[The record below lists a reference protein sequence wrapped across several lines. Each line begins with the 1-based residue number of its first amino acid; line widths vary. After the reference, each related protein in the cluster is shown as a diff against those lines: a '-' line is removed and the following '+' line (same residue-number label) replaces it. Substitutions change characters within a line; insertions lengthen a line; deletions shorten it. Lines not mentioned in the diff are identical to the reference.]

1 MRVPAV
7 TLVLLASSLLMAQS
21 GSPGPIIFEKTVLP
35 LLEVKCAKCHGGATP
50 QAGLDIGNR
59 AGLLKG
65 GASGPAIVIGAPD
78 KSLLY
83 QRALSGQM
91 PLGGPRLT
99 ETELRAVRAWI
110 EGGAAAENSNAA
122 ARVPGTSPE
131 DRAHWAF
138 QVPKR
143 PTIPR
148 VKTTN
153 RVRSPVDAFV
163 LSELEKKKL
172 GFSRDADRITLMRR
186 AYFDLVGLPPTPREV
201 DEFIADGSA
210 NAYEKLIEKLL
221 ASPCYGERWARHWL
235 DVAGYADSEGVLAA
249 DVIRPNAWRYRD
261 YVIRVFNSDKPYNV
275 FIMEQL
281 AGDELADYRAQDK
294 FTPKT
299 IECLEATG
307 FLRTAVDA
315 TREDFLPEA
324 FAEYQWRTLFD
335 TEQIVASSLLGL
347 TLQCARCHDHKYE
360 PLSQK
365 DYYGLQAFF
374 AGGLRPNGSVLPTY
388 KRQIVDA
395 TAAEQ
400 KAAQQ
405 NNAPL
410 EPVVKALKALQAARM
425 AQYRSKH
432 PKKDEATDADLRNMF
447 PEYAAKADAITKE
460 LRDEEHKLIELPTVR
475 AFYDLD
481 GIPPSTHILRRGDF
495 KNPDQ
500 EVAAAIP
507 AVLDDPA
514 HPFQVAKP
522 APEAKTTGRRRALA
536 EWLTRPDN
544 PLTARVMVNRI
555 WAEHFGAGLEPT
567 VENFGRSGALPA
579 NQPLLDWLATEFVRQ
594 GWSIKS
600 VHRLIMTS
608 TVYRQSSRGSEYG
621 LQVDPEDKLL
631 WRMPPRRL
639 EAEVIRDAVLR
650 VADTL
655 DLTMYGEPV
664 PARTRP
670 SGEIVP
676 ADESCGGRRSIY
688 QMVRRSQPQ
697 SFLNAFDA
705 PVMETNCTR
714 RTVSTTATQA
724 LALMNSEFINVQ
736 AAHFAERVLKELP
749 PSALADPKTIE
760 YAFRVALARPP
771 AQSEMQHLLAF
782 VRSQSARYS
791 KLQAEDAALKVYSD
805 LCQALL
811 STNAFIYI
819 D

>member
-1 MRVPAV
+1 MRVSAV
-7 TLVLLASSLLMAQS
+7 TLALFVSSLAAQS
-21 GSPGPIIFEKTVLP
+21 DKPAPLTFEKTVLP
-35 LLEVKCAKCHGGATP
+35 LLEVKCAKCHSGSTP
-50 QAGLDIGNR
+50 QAGLEVRNR

-83 QRALSGQM
+83 QRAFSGQM

-99 ETELRAVRAWI
+99 ENELSAIRAWI
-110 EGGAAAENSNAA
+110 ERGAPAENGDAA
-122 ARVPGTSPE
+122 ARAPGTSPE

-143 PTIPR
+143 PTVPR
-148 VKTTN
+148 VKN
-153 RVRSPVDAFV
+153 SLRVRSPTDAFV

-172 GFSRDADRITLMRR
+172 DFSRDADRVTLMRR
-186 AYFDLVGLPPTPREV
+186 AYFDLTGLPPTPHEV

-210 NAYEKLIEKLL
+210 NAYEKLVDRLL
-221 ASPCYGERWARHWL
+221 ASPRYGERWARHWL

-261 YVIRVFNSDKPYNV
+261 YVIRALNSDKPYNV

-281 AGDELADYRAQDK
+281 AGDELANYRAQEK

-315 TREDFLPEA
+315 TREDFLPGA
-324 FAEYQWRTLFD
+324 FAEYQWRTFFD

-347 TLQCARCHDHKYE
+347 TIQCARCHDHKYE

-374 AGGLRPNGSVLPTY
+374 AGGLRPNGPVLPTY

-405 NNAPL
+405 NNAPI

-425 AQYRSKH
+425 VEYRSKH
-432 PKKDEATDADLRNMF
+432 PKKDQATDADLRKMF
-447 PEYAAKADAITKE
+447 PEYAAKADALAEE
-460 LRDEEHKLIELPTVR
+460 LRDEEHKLIELPTIR

-481 GIPPSTHILRRGDF
+481 GTPPPTRVLRRGDF
-495 KNPDQ
+495 NNPEQ
-500 EVAAAIP
+500 EVEAAIP

-567 VENFGRSGALPA
+567 VENFGRSGAPPA

-600 VHRLIMTS
+600 MHRLIMTS
-608 TVYRQSSRGSEYG
+608 TVYRQSSRTSDYA

-639 EAEVIRDAVLR
+639 EAEVIRDAVLQ

-655 DLTMYGEPV
+655 DLKMYGEPV
-664 PARTRP
+664 AARTKP
-670 SGEIVP
+670 SGEVVP
-676 ADESCGGRRSIY
+676 ADESCSGRRSIY
-688 QMVRRSQPQ
+688 QIVRRSQPQ

-724 LALMNSEFINVQ
+724 LALMNSEFISEQ
-736 AAHFAERVLKELP
+736 AGHFAERVLKELP
-749 PSALADPKTIE
+749 PSEPADPKTIG
-760 YAFRVALARPP
+760 YAFRTALARPP
-771 AQSEMQHLLAF
+771 AQSEMQQLLAF
-782 VRSQSARYS
+782 VRNQSSRYS
-791 KLQAEDAALKVYSD
+791 TLSAKDATLKVYSD

-811 STNAFIYI
+811 STNEFIYI